1 MKEKIETRIKEYEGA
16 IAKLVNDH
24 TSLTGAL
31 TELKNLLA
39 IAEDVAEVVAPQVEP
54 FLDAAGKVVE
64 VIEDALNG
72 DDNDADANAELCDKC
87 PAQEEKSVDVI
98 AQESPV
104 SPVVVSAKN

>member
-1 MKEKIETRIKEYEGA
+1 MKEKIEARIKEYEGA
-16 IAKLVNDH
+16 IVKLVNDH
-24 TSLTGAL
+24 TAFTGAL
-31 TELKNLLA
+31 TELKNLLI

-54 FLDAAGKVVE
+54 FFDAAGKVVE
-64 VIEDALNG
+64 IIGDALDG
-72 DDNDADANAELCDKC
+72 DDDNTNVDAELGDKC